1 MNKMI
6 TSFRINE
13 RDIILPVEADR
24 IEPGNNKIQFL
35 EDDSPAKHASWA
47 DQGYTVINFLSIE
60 ENILLKNNIT
70 DIIKKY
76 LMQLSIDTE
85 GFSLEKYH
93 TFVTTEQHLALIEK
107 IRAGSQGTGGIPF
120 DDLIISTDRLDK
132 ELSEICNVDVT
143 CRKLFN
149 LGDNKT
155 YKVGH
160 FFVRIVRPGTSKDN
174 NPPHKDTHIDRLRN
188 AVNLYYPIAGS
199 NANSSLPIIPGS
211 HLWSEQEIVRTYG
224 DTLINGSK
232 YNVPAIVAASRGL
245 NLITPDPQ
253 HGQAM
258 VFTPYAIHGGGIN
271 FNTETTRI
279 SLEIRFWKD

>member
-24 IEPGNNKIQFL
+24 IEPGCNKIQFL
-35 EDDSPAKHASWA
+35 EDDSPAKHATWA
-47 DQGYTVINFLSIE
+47 EQGYTVIEFLSRD
-60 ENILLKNNIT
+60 ENILVKSNIT

-76 LMQLSIDTE
+76 LIQLNIDVS

-93 TFVTTEQHLALIEK
+93 TFVTTDQHLTLIEK
-107 IRAGSQGTGGIPF
+107 IRAGSQGIGGIPF
-120 DDLIISTDRLDK
+120 DNLAISTDRLDK
-132 ELSEICNVDVT
+132 ELSQICNVNVT

-155 YKVGH
+155 YEVGH

-199 NANSSLPIIPGS
+199 NTNSSLPIIPGS
-211 HLWSEQEIVRTYG
+211 HLWSEQEIVRTHG
-224 DTLINGSK
+224 ETLVNGSK

-245 NLITPDPQ
+245 NLITPNPNYE
-253 HGQAM
+253 QAM

-271 FNTETTRI
+271 FNTDTTRV
-279 SLEIRFWKD
+279 SLEIRFWKN

>member
-6 TSFRINE
+6 TSFRIND
-13 RDIILPVEADR
+13 RNIILPVEADR
-24 IEPGNNKIQFL
+24 IEPGYKQIQFL
-35 EDDSPAKHASWA
+35 EDDSPAKHAKWVE
-47 DQGYTVINFLSIE
+47 QGYEVIDFLSRD
-60 ENILLKNNIT
+60 ENTLVRNNIT
-70 DIIKKY
+70 DTIKKY
-76 LMQLSIDTE
+76 LIQLNIDVA

-93 TFVTTEQHLALIEK
+93 TYVTTDQHLALIEK
-107 IRAGSQGTGGIPF
+107 IRAGSKGTGGIPF
-120 DDLIISTDRLDK
+120 DELAISTDRLDT
-132 ELSEICNVDVT
+132 ELSQICNVNVT

-149 LGDNKT
+149 VGDNKT

-199 NANSSLPIIPGS
+199 NTNSSLPIIPGS
-211 HLWSEQEIVRTYG
+211 HLWSEQEIVRTSG
-224 DTLINGSK
+224 ETLVNGSK

-245 NLITPDPQ
+245 NLVTPNPNYE
-253 HGQAM
+253 QAM

-271 FNTETTRI
+271 FNMETTRV
-279 SLEIRFWKD
+279 SLEIRFWKN

>member
-1 MNKMI
+1 MNKMT

-13 RDIILPVEADR
+13 RNIILPVEADR
-24 IEPGNNKIQFL
+24 IEPGHRGIQFL
-35 EDDSPAKHASWA
+35 EDDSPAKHAAWVE
-47 DQGYTVINFLSIE
+47 QGYTVMDFLSKD
-60 ENILLKNNIT
+60 ENILVRNNIT

-76 LMQLSIDTE
+76 LIQLNIDVS
-85 GFSLEKYH
+85 GFNLEKYH
-93 TFVTTEQHLALIEK
+93 TYVTTDQHLTLIEK

-120 DDLIISTDRLDK
+120 DDLAISTDRLDK
-132 ELSEICNVDVT
+132 ELSQICNTNVT

-149 LGDNKT
+149 LGDGKT

-188 AVNLYYPIAGS
+188 AVNLYYPVAGS
-199 NANSSLPIIPGS
+199 NTNSSLPIIPGS
-211 HLWSEQEIVRTYG
+211 HLWCEQEIVRTYG
-224 DTLINGSK
+224 ETLINGSK

-245 NLITPDPQ
+245 NLITPNPNYE
-253 HGQAM
+253 QAM

-271 FNTETTRI
+271 FNTETTRV
-279 SLEIRFWKD
+279 SLEIRFWKN